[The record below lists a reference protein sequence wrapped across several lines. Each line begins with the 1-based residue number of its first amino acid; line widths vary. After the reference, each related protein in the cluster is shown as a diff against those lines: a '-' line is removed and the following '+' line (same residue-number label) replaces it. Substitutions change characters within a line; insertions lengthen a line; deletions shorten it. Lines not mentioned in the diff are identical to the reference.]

1 MRRALL
7 QRARAQ
13 LRGPDLLVGLPVFT
27 LQVAPRMSEPAPS
40 STPLPDFSE
49 LLGPE
54 LASALAKKGYSTLTP
69 VQQSVLDPAAQGRD
83 LRISSQTGSGKT
95 LAIGFALRSEVS
107 GALVKPSPVARP
119 QALVIVP
126 TRELAKQ
133 VNDELGWL
141 YAPLKLRI
149 ASVTGGSSYR
159 DEHRALASGPAIV
172 VGTPGRLLDHLN
184 RGGIEASDVTA
195 VVLDEADRMLDLGF
209 RDELE
214 AILDKTPPDHR
225 THLVSA
231 TFARDVAALADRVQK
246 DPKRIEGTP
255 LGSANRDID
264 HIVYLVNPRER
275 VDALI
280 NVLLHHADEQTLV
293 FARTR
298 ADVSEISRELQQ
310 AGFASGTLSGEMD
323 QNARN
328 RALSAFKRGDIRA
341 LIATDVA
348 ARGIDVQDIGRVI
361 QLDPPTDPDTYTHRS
376 GRTGRAG
383 RKGVSAVLVAPAGL
397 RRAASL
403 LQRAR
408 VQFRIEPIPT
418 ADAIREAQDARWLS
432 DLMQGDQREVSE
444 RVRKQVESIV
454 ASGLTERALTQLII
468 SVRRATG
475 EPRDVTPLLP
485 EAQRGARAPARPE
498 RGGRFEAREPRQF
511 EPRPPRQFERPA
523 PQFEREERP
532 TQQSAREPWQA
543 AREPRQFER
552 GPAPSERPPA
562 FERGDGQ
569 RWVPFRVS
577 WGEAH
582 GADARRLVAML
593 CRRGNIRGSDI
604 GAIRVNRTSSM
615 VEVAA
620 SVARGF
626 AESAREPDPRDPRVM
641 ISLLSDSPVD
651 ESDEAP
657 RSMPQRPRDH
667 VPPSQHRGP
676 PPQRSAPRPQHAGP
690 SPARDFTPR
699 PAREFAPKPARD
711 FGPKPAREFAPKAA
725 RDFAAKARDFAPKI
739 ARELPSKPARD
750 VPPKRPTRKIVVN
763 APPPRRGPK
772 KK

>member
-1 MRRALL
+1 
-7 QRARAQ
+7 
-13 LRGPDLLVGLPVFT
+13 
-27 LQVAPRMSEPAPS
+27 MSEPAPS
-40 STPLPDFSE
+40 STPVPDLNE

-54 LASALAKKGYSTLTP
+54 LASALAKKGYTTLTQ
-69 VQQSVLDPAAQGRD
+69 VQHSVLDPSLEGRD

-95 LAIGFALRSEVS
+95 LAIGFALRNAVSNETLAS
-107 GALVKPSPVARP
+107 GAVARP
-119 QALVIVP
+119 QALIIVP

-133 VNDELGWL
+133 VHEELTWL
-141 YAPLKLRI
+141 YAPRKLRI
-149 ASVTGGSSYR
+149 AAVTGGAVYR
-159 DEHRALASGPAIV
+159 DEHRALSARPAIV

-184 RGGIEASDVTA
+184 RGGIEASDVSA

-214 AILDKTPPDHR
+214 AILEKAPPGHR

-231 TFARDVAALADRVQK
+231 TFARDVAALADRVQT

-264 HIVYLVNPRER
+264 HIVYLVNPYER

-298 ADVSEISRELQQ
+298 ADVSEIARELQQ
-310 AGFASGTLSGEMD
+310 AGFASGSLSGEMD

-328 RALSAFKRGDIRA
+328 RALAAFKRGDIRA

-361 QLDPPTDPDTYTHRS
+361 QVDPPTDPDTYTHRS

-418 ADAIREAQDARWLS
+418 AAAIREAQDARWLAE
-432 DLMQGDQREVSE
+432 LMQGTQREVSE
-444 RVRKQVESIV
+444 RVTKQVERIV
-454 ASGLTERALTQLII
+454 EAGLTERALAQLII

-485 EAQRGARAPARPE
+485 EAQRGGKPQARPGRNERPE
-498 RGGRFEAREPRQF
+498 RFDRPDRGERREPRF
-511 EPRPPRQFERPA
+511 ERPQPRFEQRDSGPRDSGPRDSGLPSRDERDFRDSRPPR
-523 PQFEREERP
+523 EER
-532 TQQSAREPWQA
+532 
-543 AREPRQFER
+543 
-552 GPAPSERPPA
+552 G
-562 FERGDGQ
+562 GD
-569 RWVPFRVS
+569 WVPFRVT

-604 GAIRVNRTSSM
+604 GAIRVNRTTST

-626 AESAREPDPRDPRVM
+626 AEATSEPDPRDPRVEVTPF
-641 ISLLSDSPVD
+641 SDGPGREHEV
-651 ESDEAP
+651 EQEREPEARP
-657 RSMPQRPRDH
+657 GPQRARPH
-667 VPPSQHRGP
+667 VPPSQHRPPHGADRSGP
-676 PPQRSAPRPQHAGP
+676 GGPRPSHGGA
-690 SPARDFTPR
+690 R
-699 PAREFAPKPARD
+699 PAQARPAHAAGKPAYAAAKPAYAAGKPAPAAGKPAHAAAPSRPAHAAARPTHAAAPSRPREAAAKPAWTP
-711 FGPKPAREFAPKAA
+711 GPKAP
-725 RDFAAKARDFAPKI
+725 PG
-739 ARELPSKPARD
+739 
-750 VPPKRPTRKIVVN
+750 VPPKRPARRIVVN
-763 APPPRRGPK
+763 APPPRAHK

>member
-1 MRRALL
+1 
-7 QRARAQ
+7 
-13 LRGPDLLVGLPVFT
+13 
-27 LQVAPRMSEPAPS
+27 MSEPAPS
-40 STPLPDFSE
+40 SSPAPDFSE

-54 LASALAKKGYSTLTP
+54 LASALAKKGYATLTP
-69 VQQSVLDPAAQGRD
+69 VQLSVLEPGAEGRD

-95 LAIGFALRSEVS
+95 LAIGFALRSAVS
-107 GALVKPSPVARP
+107 GAAIKPSPVARP
-119 QALVIVP
+119 LALVIVP

-159 DEHRALASGPAIV
+159 DEHRALAAGPAIV

-184 RGGIEASDVTA
+184 RGGIEASDVAA

-214 AILDKTPPDHR
+214 AILAKAPPGHR

-418 ADAIREAQDARWLS
+418 AAAIREAQDARWLS

-444 RVRKQVESIV
+444 RVAKQVQSIV
-454 ASGLTERALTQLII
+454 ESGLTERALAQLII

-475 EPRDVTPLLP
+475 EPREVTPLLP
-485 EAQRGARAPARPE
+485 EAQRSGRAPARPE
-498 RGGRFEAREPRQF
+498 RGRFEERERLEREPRAN
-511 EPRPPRQFERPA
+511 ERGPRPFEQREAQNFERGP
-523 PQFEREERP
+523 RP
-532 TQQSAREPWQA
+532 FGQ
-543 AREPRQFER
+543 REPRQFER
-552 GPAPSERPPA
+552 GPAASERPPA

-569 RWVPFRVS
+569 GWVPFRVS

-604 GAIRVNRTSSM
+604 GAIRVNRTSSV

-620 SVARGF
+620 SVASGF
-626 AESAREPDPRDPRVM
+626 EASARAPDPRDPRVM
-641 ISLLSDSPVD
+641 ISSFAGGD
-651 ESDEAP
+651 EPEPQSEQAARP
-657 RSMPQRPRDH
+657 EPQRPRAH
-667 VPPSQHRGP
+667 VPPSQHRP
-676 PPQRSAPRPQHAGP
+676 SAQQRPERAGAPHHAGP
-690 SPARDFTPR
+690 SQARDFAPKPMRDFGPKPDFAPR
-699 PAREFAPKPARD
+699 PAREFAGRPP
-711 FGPKPAREFAPKAA
+711 REFTPRAP
-725 RDFAAKARDFAPKI
+725 RDFAAKQPREFASKASPELAAKPERD
-739 ARELPSKPARD
+739 L
-750 VPPKRPTRKIVVN
+750 PPKRPVRKIVVN
-763 APPPRRGPK
+763 APPPRSRPK